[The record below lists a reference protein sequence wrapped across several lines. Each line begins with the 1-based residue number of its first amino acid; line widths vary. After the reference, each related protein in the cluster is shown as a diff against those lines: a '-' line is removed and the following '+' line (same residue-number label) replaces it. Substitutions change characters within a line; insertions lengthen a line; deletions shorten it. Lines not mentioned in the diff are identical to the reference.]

1 MTEGGVVDASGRAKD
16 GTYWRSKSI
25 FGAAAQ
31 YYRQTRE
38 DADLLDCVMDRLSI
52 P

>member
-25 FGAAAQ
+25 FGAVVASEFVA
-31 YYRQTRE
+31 
-38 DADLLDCVMDRLSI
+38 LLPLTTSY
-52 P
+52 

>member
-1 MTEGGVVDASGRAKD
+1 MREDGIVDASGRAKD

-31 YYRQTRE
+31 YYGQTRE
-38 DADLLDCVMDRLSI
+38 DGDLLDCVMDRQSI